1 MNSYK
6 DTIASI
12 LNNGR
17 IRAIIPSIYIGSKVA
32 KNIYH
37 STVRT
42 ALQKD
47 GWQITNDPLTLKIG
61 RRKALVDLGAEKLLA
76 AEREGQKIA
85 IEIKR
90 FLNPSPLHD
99 LEQAVGQFILYS
111 KVLAQQEPDRVI
123 YLAITRLVFSEIFS
137 EEIGQLMLNETD
149 LRLVIFDSEKEEI
162 VQWKL

>member
-1 MNSYK
+1 M
-6 DTIASI
+6 
-12 LNNGR
+12 
-17 IRAIIPSIYIGSKVA
+17 
-32 KNIYH
+32 
-37 STVRT
+37 RT